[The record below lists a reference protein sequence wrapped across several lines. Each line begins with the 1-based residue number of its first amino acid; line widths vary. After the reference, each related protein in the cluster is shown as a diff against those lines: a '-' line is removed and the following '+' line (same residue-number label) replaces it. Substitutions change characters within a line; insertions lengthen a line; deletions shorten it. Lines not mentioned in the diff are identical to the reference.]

1 MPAAATIGGMGRRTA
16 KQPLAK
22 TSPASS
28 AKSAEPRA
36 SLPDRRALLTHPVAI
51 AWFVALATL
60 PITLYTLGP
69 TDTGPGVTV
78 DEFYDAA
85 AGKRL
90 VHAWRTGGWRF
101 FEREQIEQTY
111 GALTLHPPLGR
122 WIVGWVHHVVD
133 AYPDDPSFVW
143 LPGARAAAALG
154 LALLV
159 GLVGSTAALVFSGA
173 HRGLAAGGAAIATA
187 LMPRLFAHGHLVS
200 LDLFEALF
208 FFAAVAALLLST
220 ASSSRSA
227 TSLLTLLGKPAL
239 APQPGLETD
248 SRQSPI
254 VASHLWQWMKL
265 ALAGA
270 VWGLALSTKISGVL
284 LLPAAG
290 VWLVVRY
297 RAKGVAL
304 FAVWL
309 AAGFIVFLALWPWLW
324 DAPLERTVKFLSTA
338 TERATLH
345 TFYLGRVWNDRDTPW
360 HYPWI
365 IAAVTIPVGWLA
377 PAIWGAWSG
386 LRDAVLRPAVQLVLL
401 AMATV
406 LLTFSWPGVPVYDG
420 ERLFLMIYPL
430 AALLVGTGVATIA
443 RVKWFVGRR
452 RAALVAA
459 GAALVAT
466 QAIGVAIYHPFQL
479 SYYNLIVGG
488 LRGAERLGFEV
499 TYWGDTVDHTIA
511 DVAAERAAGGAVLFA
526 PHLAPFQAQAIEIVN
541 PAFEAHG
548 TRVIGW
554 PADSAFVPAP
564 RYLLVYNRRADAVVP
579 NEVLAGAK
587 LIAENRRQGIWLAR
601 LYELPR

>member
-1 MPAAATIGGMGRRTA
+1 LPER
-16 KQPLAK
+16 LAH
-22 TSPASS
+22 
-28 AKSAEPRA
+28 
-36 SLPDRRALLTHPVAI
+36 LPDRRALRTHPVAI
-51 AWFVALATL
+51 AWFVALGTL
-60 PITLYTLGP
+60 ILALGTLGP
-69 TDTGPGVTV
+69 TTGGPGVTV

-122 WIVGWVHHVVD
+122 WIFGWVHHVVD
-133 AYPDDPSFVW
+133 AYPDELAIVW
-143 LPGARAAAALG
+143 LPGARAAAALA

-159 GLVGSTAALVFSGA
+159 GLVGTTAALIVPGA
-173 HRGLAAGGAAIATA
+173 HRALAAGGAAAATA

-200 LDLFEALF
+200 LDMFEALF
-208 FFAAVAALLLST
+208 FFAAVAAMLLST
-220 ASSSRSA
+220 ASPARGA
-227 TSLLTLLGKPAL
+227 ASLLTLLGKPAV
-239 APQPGLETD
+239 APQPGLESD
-248 SRQSPI
+248 FRQAPI
-254 VASHLWQWMKL
+254 VASMQLPWMKL
-265 ALAGA
+265 VLAGA

-304 FAVWL
+304 FAIWL
-309 AAGFIVFLALWPWLW
+309 AAGFVVFFALWPWLW
-324 DAPLERTVKFLSTA
+324 NAPIERTMRFLSTA

-345 TFYLGRVWNDRDTPW
+345 TFYLGRVWDDRDTPW

-365 IAAVTIPVGWLA
+365 IAAATIPVGWLA
-377 PAIWGAWSG
+377 LSIRGVWSG
-386 LRDAVLRPAVQLVLL
+386 WRDAALRPAVQLVLL
-401 AMATV
+401 TLATV

-430 AALLVGTGVATIA
+430 AGLLVGIGVATIVSA
-443 RVKWFVGRR
+443 EWFVGRR
-452 RAALVAA
+452 RIMLVVA

-466 QAIGVAIYHPFQL
+466 QAIGTAIYHPFQL
-479 SYYNLIVGG
+479 SYYNLLVGG

-511 DVAAERAAGGAVLFA
+511 DVAAERATGGAVLFA
-526 PHLAPFQAQAIEIVN
+526 PHLAPFQAQAVEIVN

-554 PADSAFVPAP
+554 PADAAMEPAP

-579 NEVLAGAK
+579 DEALAGAK
-587 LIAENRRQGIWLAR
+587 LIAENRRQGVWLAR